1 MYQMISSLL
10 LAAGVWFSLCGSTNA
25 WPDRAV
31 HLILPVPAGSAS
43 DFTARLFAQRLSVRW
58 AQPVVVENRPG
69 ADGIIGVASFVS
81 LHDDHTL
88 LFAISAVATVH
99 AVQNENLPYDPIEDL
114 LPIAPVSEIVLAVA
128 ASQKSGIRSLDDLV
142 RTARAAPGKLNWA
155 SSPGLPPL
163 VFGAFIKTMGLE
175 MASIFYRDL
184 APAVQDLGEGRLDI
198 YVHALSV
205 LIPQAQSGRV
215 RVLAVASHQRAPAM
229 PDVPSVTELG
239 FADLSM
245 EGLCGFFGSRG
256 MAVAIRE
263 RVAEDVMAIAREPD
277 VQERLAVIGQAARP
291 GTTAE
296 FAAFLADNR
305 KRLLVVART
314 AGVPTVHK

>member
-10 LAAGVWFSLCGSTNA
+10 LAAGVWCSLCGSADA

-69 ADGIIGVASFVS
+69 ADGIIGVASFVN

-99 AVQNENLPYDPIEDL
+99 AVQNENLPYNPVEDL
-114 LPIAPVSEIVLAVA
+114 LPIAPVSEIVLAIA
-128 ASQKSGIRSLDDLV
+128 ASQKSGIRTLDDLV
-142 RTARAAPGKLNWA
+142 RSARAAPGKLNWA

-163 VFGAFIKTMGLE
+163 VFGAFIKDMGLE

-198 YVHALSV
+198 YIHALSV

-215 RVLAVASHQRAPAM
+215 RILAVASQQRAPAM
-229 PDVPSVTELG
+229 PDIPSVTELG
-239 FADLSM
+239 FAELSM

-256 MAVAIRE
+256 MAVAVRE
-263 RVAEDVMAIAREPD
+263 RVAEDAMAIAKEPD
-277 VQERLAVIGQAARP
+277 VQERLAAIGQAARP

>member
-1 MYQMISSLL
+1 MRRMISSLL
-10 LAAGVWFSLCGSTNA
+10 LVGTVWCSFCGSANA

-31 HLILPVPAGSAS
+31 RLILPVPAGSAS

-69 ADGIIGVASFVS
+69 ADGVIGVAAFVN

-99 AVQNENLPYDPIEDL
+99 AVQNQKLPYDPIEDL
-114 LPIAPVSEIVLAVA
+114 VPIAPVSEIVLAIA
-128 ASQKSGIRSLDDLV
+128 ASEKSGIHSLEDMIRS
-142 RTARAAPGKLNWA
+142 ARAAPGKLNWA

-163 VFGAFIKTMGLE
+163 IFGAFIKGSGLE
-175 MASIFYRDL
+175 IASIFYRDL
-184 APAVQDLGEGRLDI
+184 APAVQDLGEGRLDV

-205 LIPQAQSGRV
+205 LIPQAQAGRA
-215 RVLAVASHQRAPAM
+215 RLLAVASQQRTAAM

-239 FADLSM
+239 FPELSM

-263 RVAEDVMAIAREPD
+263 RVAADVTAIANEPGL
-277 VQERLAVIGQAARP
+277 QERLAVIGQAARP

-305 KRLLVVART
+305 ERLMVAARA

>member
-1 MYQMISSLL
+1 MCRMISSLL
-10 LAAGVWFSLCGSTNA
+10 LVGTVWCSFCGSANA

-31 HLILPVPAGSAS
+31 RLILPVPAGSAS

-69 ADGIIGVASFVS
+69 ADGVIGVAAFVN

-99 AVQNENLPYDPIEDL
+99 AVQNQKLPYDPIEDL
-114 LPIAPVSEIVLAVA
+114 VPIAPVSEIVLAIA
-128 ASQKSGIRSLDDLV
+128 ASEKSGIHSLEDMIRS
-142 RTARAAPGKLNWA
+142 ARAAPGKLNWA

-163 VFGAFIKTMGLE
+163 IFGAFIKGSGLE
-175 MASIFYRDL
+175 IASVFYRDL

-215 RVLAVASHQRAPAM
+215 RVLAIASQQRAPAM

-239 FADLSM
+239 IPELSM
-245 EGLCGFFGSRG
+245 EGICGVFGSRG

-263 RVAEDVMAIAREPD
+263 RVAADVTAIANEPD
-277 VQERLAVIGQAARP
+277 IQERLAAIGQAARP

-305 KRLLVVART
+305 KRLMVLART
-314 AGVPTVHK
+314 AEVPTVHK

>member
-1 MYQMISSLL
+1 MWQMISSLL
-10 LAAGVWFSLCGSTNA
+10 LVAAVWCSFCGSANA

-43 DFTARLFAQRLSVRW
+43 DFTARLFAQRLSVKW

-69 ADGIIGVASFVS
+69 ADGIIGVASFVN

-114 LPIAPVSEIVLAVA
+114 LPVAPVSEIVLAIA
-128 ASQKSGIRSLDDLV
+128 ASEKSGIHSLEDLV
-142 RTARAAPGKLNWA
+142 RSARAAPGKLNWA

-163 VFGAFIKTMGLE
+163 IFGAFIKGSGLE

-215 RVLAVASHQRAPAM
+215 RLLAVASQQRAPAM
-229 PDVPSVTELG
+229 TDVPSVTELG
-239 FADLSM
+239 FPELSM

-263 RVAEDVMAIAREPD
+263 RVAADVMAIANEPD

-305 KRLLVVART
+305 KRLMVVART

>member
-1 MYQMISSLL
+1 MYQMISSVL
-10 LAAGVWFSLCGSTNA
+10 LAAVCWSFCGSANA

-43 DFTARLFAQRLSVRW
+43 DFTARLFAERLSVRW

-69 ADGIIGVASFVS
+69 ADGIIGVASFVNV
-81 LHDDHTL
+81 HDDHTL

-99 AVQNENLPYDPIEDL
+99 AVQNEKLPYDPVEDL
-114 LPIAPVSEIVLAVA
+114 LPIAPVSEIVLAIA
-128 ASQKSGIRSLDDLV
+128 ASEKSGIHSLEDLIRS
-142 RTARAAPGKLNWA
+142 ARAAPGKLNWA

-163 VFGAFIKTMGLE
+163 IFGAFIKGLGLE

-184 APAVQDLGEGRLDI
+184 APAIQDLGEGRLDI

-215 RVLAVASHQRAPAM
+215 RVLAVASRQRAPAM

-239 FADLSM
+239 FPELSM

-263 RVAEDVMAIAREPD
+263 RVAADVMAIAGESDIR
-277 VQERLAVIGQAARP
+277 ERLAVIGQAARP
-291 GTTAE
+291 GTMAE
-296 FAAFLADNR
+296 FSAFLADNR
-305 KRLLVVART
+305 KRLMIVAKT